1 MESGRHTQLPETEL
15 AAFVDGL
22 RFQAMADGGTIRIE
36 AIRNGNGTVDL
47 VWAVGAAA
55 ELAAEH
61 AAPPPSSPAAP
72 VPPPPP
78 AAIVP
83 PAVVPVPPAPQ
94 PPLSQPSPP
103 EPVAAAAAAFVLGKL
118 SEKFEVGRRGVGA
131 VSGGQGDPGGVS
143 YGCYQMTSRPNGG
156 TVARFLRDEAG
167 RPFAD
172 RFAALEPGTAAFSA
186 AWRALAEEQPEAF
199 RAAQHAFIR
208 RTHFDPMCAALKRA
222 AGLDPLIRSPALQD
236 CIWSTA
242 VQHGGGSRILLTV
255 CEAIRS
261 AGSPRPEDGVPYD
274 EALIRAIYA
283 ERGRRRED
291 GKLAYFPSSSSAV
304 QSGVARRFERELEDA
319 LKMLAGAV

>member
-36 AIRNGNGTVDL
+36 AVRNGNGTVDL
-47 VWAVGAAA
+47 VWAVGPAQ
-55 ELAAEH
+55 ELTDVH
-61 AAPPPSSPAAP
+61 APSATPRPVAP
-72 VPPPPP
+72 VPPSPEV
-78 AAIVP
+78 AIVP
-83 PAVVPVPPAPQ
+83 PAVATVPPSPAPPSSQ
-94 PPLSQPSPP
+94 PPSP
-103 EPVAAAAAAFVLGKL
+103 ETAAVAAAAFVLGKL
-118 SEKFEVGRRGVGA
+118 SEKFEVGKRGVGT

-172 RFAALEPGTAAFSA
+172 RFAGLQPGTAAFSA
-186 AWRALAEEQPEAF
+186 AWRALAEEQPETF

-208 RTHFDPMCAALKRA
+208 RTHFDPMCDALKRT
-222 AGLDPLIRSPALQD
+222 AGLDPLARSHALQD

-255 CEAIRS
+255 CDAIRS
-261 AGSPRPEDGVPYD
+261 AGTPRPEDGVRYD

-291 GKLAYFPSSSSAV
+291 GKLAHFPSSSPAV

-319 LKMLAGAV
+319 LKMLAGAA